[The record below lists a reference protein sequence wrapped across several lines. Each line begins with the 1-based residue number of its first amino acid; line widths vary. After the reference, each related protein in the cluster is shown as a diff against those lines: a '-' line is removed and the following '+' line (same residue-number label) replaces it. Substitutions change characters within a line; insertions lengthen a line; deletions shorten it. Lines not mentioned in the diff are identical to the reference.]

1 MKNKK
6 ESNSITA
13 KELMMAGI
21 FTAVYLVIYIVV
33 SIVFGLLPFLANFM
47 LLADSIILGIP
58 MMLYFAKIK
67 KFGLI
72 LFTYTVAGLV
82 MVILGLG
89 AYSLVAGVICALI
102 AELLVKSG
110 DYKSS
115 KKMILGYAL
124 CCVGSNANVAIWKF
138 GGEKYIADTRASMG
152 DEYVDEVLS
161 YFNIWWVLPALLL
174 SGFIGGLI
182 GGYLGKKVL
191 RKHFERSG
199 LV

>member
-33 SIVFGLLPFLANFM
+33 SIVFGLIPFVANFM

-89 AYSLVAGVICALI
+89 A
-102 AELLVKSG
+102 
-110 DYKSS
+110 
-115 KKMILGYAL
+115 
-124 CCVGSNANVAIWKF
+124 
-138 GGEKYIADTRASMG
+138 
-152 DEYVDEVLS
+152 
-161 YFNIWWVLPALLL
+161 
-174 SGFIGGLI
+174 
-182 GGYLGKKVL
+182 
-191 RKHFERSG
+191 
-199 LV
+199 